1 MRNALCF
8 YNIRLFHLKCPAPMK
23 KISFF
28 VFLLFFACNDS
39 SDTSKTTLPKA
50 KSVNQDSSTRV
61 LYKEYKE
68 GKELFSPAQIY
79 ELGKLNPVDEAQ
91 NDTVFF
97 VFREKL
103 LDAVRKKDI
112 FYLLDQLDPNIK
124 VNFGEG
130 SGVEAFTQAWQLT
143 SEEKTKV
150 SPLWEELEKTLEL
163 GGAFDKTNDL
173 FLSNYIFATMDEP
186 YDAYIHAAVVGSGV
200 RYRSAPNLQSKVV
213 GRLSFDIVEILDRNG
228 PTETIGGETYPWI
241 KIKTLAGKEGYIFG
255 KYIVSPIDY
264 RAGFKKINGIWKM
277 TFFVA
282 GD

>member
-1 MRNALCF
+1 MLNALNF
-8 YNIRLFHLKCPAPMK
+8 YNIRLFHLKCLAPMK

-28 VFLLFFACNDS
+28 VILLFFACNDS
-39 SDTSKTTLPKA
+39 SETSEMTLPKA

-61 LYKEYKE
+61 LYKEYRE
-68 GKELFSPAQIY
+68 GKELFSPTQIY

-103 LDAVRKKDI
+103 LDAVRNKDI

-124 VNFGEG
+124 VNFGDG
-130 SGVEAFTQAWQLT
+130 NGVEAFTQAWQLT

-150 SPLWEELEKTLEL
+150 SPLWDELEKTLQL
-163 GGAFDKTNDL
+163 GGSFDKDNDL
-173 FLSNYIFATMDEP
+173 FLSNYVFATLDEP
-186 YDAYIHAAVVGSGV
+186 YDPFIHAVVVGSGV

-213 GRLSFDIVEILDRNG
+213 GRLSYDVVEVLDRNG
-228 PTETIGGETYPWI
+228 PTATIGGETYPWV
-241 KIKTLAGKEGYIFG
+241 KIKSLTGKEGYIFG

-264 RAGFKKINGIWKM
+264 RAGFKKINGNWKM